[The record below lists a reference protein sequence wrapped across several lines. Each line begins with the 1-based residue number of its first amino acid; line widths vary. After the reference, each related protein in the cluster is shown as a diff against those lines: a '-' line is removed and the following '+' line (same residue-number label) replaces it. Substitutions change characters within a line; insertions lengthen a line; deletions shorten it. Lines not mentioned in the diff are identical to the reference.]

1 MSATDAACS
10 MLTVLFAAAAIY
22 ELRHRVLPRI
32 SGWSV
37 RIDGL
42 LHTVMA
48 VAMSATPW
56 NWGAQVPARA
66 QASSS
71 RPQHCGSPGSGHQTP
86 AVHAG
91 HSLGDPIAHEAGTG
105 IRRS

>member
-22 ELRHRVLPRI
+22 ELRHCVLPRSSGWSVLPRS

-42 LHTVMA
+42 L
-48 VAMSATPW
+48 
-56 NWGAQVPARA
+56 
-66 QASSS
+66 
-71 RPQHCGSPGSGHQTP
+71 
-86 AVHAG
+86 
-91 HSLGDPIAHEAGTG
+91 LGDPIAHEAGTG